1 MPRAANHA
9 NAIGCAAT
17 RVTKATRIFALGHL
31 ASHIDAKVALL
42 KARGF
47 AHAEPLYAQVDD
59 LEAIKAKLRAAP
71 GALLFV
77 GGAMMH
83 THADTMKAIFEWI
96 PQEAPTLAVDIVHMP
111 DFQAVVVPYHPPPF
125 SPDEVAA
132 ASVHA
137 IEQIAVAE

>member
-1 MPRAANHA
+1 MPREPNVA
-9 NAIGCAAT
+9 NAVGCAAT
-17 RVTKATRIFALGHL
+17 KVTKATRIFALGHL
-31 ASHIDAKVALL
+31 ATHIDAKVALL

-47 AHAEPLYAQVDD
+47 ELAEPLYAQIDD
-59 LEAIKAKLRAAP
+59 LETMKGKLRAAP

-83 THADTMKAIFEWI
+83 THAETMKALFEWI
-96 PQEAPTLAVDIVHMP
+96 PKEAPTLAVDIVHGP
-111 DFQAVVVPYHPPPF
+111 DFAAVVAPPHPPPF

>member
-1 MPRAANHA
+1 MSQSTLTTASRATRAA
-9 NAIGCAAT
+9 
-17 RVTKATRIFALGHL
+17 V
-31 ASHIDAKVALL
+31 SEWS
-42 KARGF
+42 RGPCV
-47 AHAEPLYAQVDD
+47 H
-59 LEAIKAKLRAAP
+59 AAP